1 MGSFK
6 NNLKVVI
13 MTLRYGLIPNHLTD
27 DPNDYMG
34 VVTNNET
41 VTVESIVEQ
50 MIGKGSTVTKAEAL
64 SVIEE
69 FEYAVVEAVKNGN
82 SVNTE
87 LFRIT
92 PSVSGVFADQSDGF
106 DPSRHAIRLNLN
118 PGSRLTE
125 AISDIELRKVE
136 ISSPQPML
144 QQFIDLKTNVVNESF
159 TAGQIASIR
168 GSLLKFDTED
178 SKQGIFFI
186 ASDGTET
193 RIENV
198 VKNKPSEL
206 LFFVPES
213 LSSGSFTVE
222 VRTVL
227 QNTKTIRKGILP
239 FDLVPTS

>member
-1 MGSFK
+1 
-6 NNLKVVI
+6 

-92 PSVSGVFADQSDGF
+92 PSISGVFADQSDGF
-106 DPSRHAIRLNLN
+106 DPMRHAIRLNLN
-118 PGSRLTE
+118 AGSRLTE

-178 SKQGIFFI
+178 PKQGIFFI

-206 LFFVPES
+206 LFFIPES

-239 FDLVPTS
+239 VDLVPTS